1 MRRNAPCTAPVELKA
16 RQCHSPDVTFT
27 ARIANDANPDDR
39 AKAPDD
45 KAERAFMTPPSIHH
59 NAPTPPGKGAL
70 TELNEASS

>member
-27 ARIANDANPDDR
+27 ARIANEANPDDR
-39 AKAPDD
+39 
-45 KAERAFMTPPSIHH
+45 AERAFMTPPSIHH
-59 NAPTPPGKGAL
+59 KAPTPPGKGAL